1 MFLYRLASA
10 LTYAALK
17 LRARLSSDDS
27 LTERLTPPAR
37 RPDRAPLIWLHGA
50 SNGELTA
57 ARGLIA
63 GLLERSPEL
72 GLLVTT
78 NTLTARAMA
87 HGWALPRTAIR
98 LAPFDHAPLVARF
111 LDAARPAALVM
122 LENEL
127 WPNRLA
133 LCAAHSIPVLVVGGR
148 LSARSARIWARLPRL
163 ARRLMGAIT
172 WLAPQDEA
180 SRDRFVALGL
190 APDRLGPILQLKSA
204 VAAAETAAPGL
215 PFPRPLTLLAA
226 STHAGEDE
234 IVLDAFLAARRSHP
248 GLRLILAPRH
258 PRRRDVIEGAIA
270 ARGLAFATRSRGA
283 APGAQTPVY
292 LADTMGEMALW
303 YRAAGLTF
311 VGGSLVDRGGHT
323 PFEPAA
329 FGSAILHG
337 PYLSNFAPAYGA
349 LAAVGATR
357 QVTDARSL
365 AAELADLAGD
375 AAAQAGLAARAR
387 DALAPLVDGVSPEA
401 VLAALRRVTGLP
413 LNEA

>member
-1 MFLYRLASA
+1 MRLYRLASA
-10 LTYAALK
+10 LTYALLR
-17 LRARLSSDDS
+17 LRARLGSDDS
-27 LTERLTPPAR
+27 LSERTVAPAP
-37 RPDRAPLIWLHGA
+37 RPGPSPLIWLHGA

-63 GLLERSPEL
+63 GLIERSPEL
-72 GLLVTT
+72 RLLVTT

-87 HGWALPRTAIR
+87 RGWALPRTEVR
-98 LAPFDHAPLVARF
+98 LAPLDHAPLIARF
-111 LDAARPAALVM
+111 LDATRPAALVM

-133 LCAAHSIPVLVVGGR
+133 LCAARSIPVLVVGGR
-148 LSARSARIWARLPRL
+148 LSARSARFWARLPRL
-163 ARRLMGAIT
+163 AGKLMDAIT

-180 SRDRFVALGL
+180 SRDRFIALGL
-190 APDRLGPILQLKSA
+190 DPARLGPILQLKSA
-204 VAAAETAAPGL
+204 VADPAGAAPGL
-215 PFPRPLTLLAA
+215 PLPRPLTLLAA
-226 STHAGEDE
+226 STHEGEDE
-234 IVLDAFLAARRSHP
+234 MVLDAFRAARRRHP
-248 GLRLILAPRH
+248 GLRLLLAPRH
-258 PRRRDVIEGAIA
+258 PRRRDAIEAAIA

-337 PYLSNFAPAYGA
+337 PHLSNFAPAYGA
-349 LAAVGATR
+349 LAAACATR
-357 QVTDARSL
+357 QVTDAQSL
-365 AAELADLAGD
+365 GAALAELAGD
-375 AAAQAGLAARAR
+375 AAAQADLAARAR
-387 DALAPLVDGVSPEA
+387 DALAPFADGVSHEA
-401 VLAALRRVTGLP
+401 VFAALRRATGLHLAAP
-413 LNEA
+413 